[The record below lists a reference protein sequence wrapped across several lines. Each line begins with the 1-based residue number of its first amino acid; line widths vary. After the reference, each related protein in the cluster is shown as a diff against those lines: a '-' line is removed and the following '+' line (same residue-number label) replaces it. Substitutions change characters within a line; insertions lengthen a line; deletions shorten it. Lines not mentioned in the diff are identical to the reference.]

1 MNLRDVWAIDQ
12 HAHNLLKPEASDAR
26 AFRRAFTESDDPAV
40 VDHHARTSLFY
51 RRSMRDIAELLGCDG
66 SEEAILARREELG
79 TEMLASRCFDA
90 SRLSAVFLDDGYLPD
105 KILPWDAHGRFVAV
119 KRIIR
124 LEYLAET
131 LIRSEDGFDAFL
143 DHFRSRIDPP
153 PPEVVAFK
161 SVAAYRAGLAIQETS
176 KDTAESCFAAI
187 KARSR
192 ENPGSS
198 PRLAEKP
205 LIDFLVAQALEV
217 SAKRAIP
224 LQFHTGLGDPDMDL
238 RLASPLHLRFVLENP
253 AWRKAPIVLLHGS
266 YPFMREAG
274 YLASVYPRVHLDMGL
289 AVPYLSVAGMR
300 AMLRGLLELAPT
312 TKLMYSSDAHMIP
325 ELFYLAA
332 KWGRSVLADV
342 LEESVANSDLSAREA
357 DSVAEA
363 ILRDNARALYLDE
376 KSR

>member
-12 HAHNLLKPEASDAR
+12 HAHNLLKPEAADAR
-26 AFRRAFTESDDPAV
+26 TFRRAFTESDDPAV

-51 RRSMRDIAELLGCDG
+51 RRSMRDIAELLGCDD
-66 SEEAILARREELG
+66 SEEAILARREEMG
-79 TEMLASRCFDA
+79 AEKLAFRCFDA
-90 SRLSAVFLDDGYLPD
+90 SRLSAVFLDDGFLPD
-105 KILPWDAHGRFVAV
+105 KILPWDYHDRFVPV

-131 LIRSEDGFDAFL
+131 LMETEDGFDSFL
-143 DHFRSRIDPP
+143 EHFRSRIDPP

-161 SVAAYRAGLAIQETS
+161 SIAAYRTGLAIQETG
-176 KDTAESCFAAI
+176 KDAAESSFAAI

-192 ENPGSS
+192 DRSATATLPL
-198 PRLAEKP
+198 RLAEKP
-205 LIDFLVAQALEV
+205 LIDFLVAQTLEV
-217 SAKRAIP
+217 SARRAIP
-224 LQFHTGLGDPDMDL
+224 LQLHTGLGDPHMDL
-238 RLASPLHLRFVLENP
+238 RLANPLHLRPILENP

-274 YLASVYPRVHLDMGL
+274 YLASVYPQVHLDMGL

-300 AMLRGLLELAPT
+300 GMLRRLLELAPT

-325 ELFYLAA
+325 ELFYLGA

-357 DSVAEA
+357 DSAAEA
-363 ILRDNARALYLDE
+363 ILRDNARALYLD
-376 KSR
+376 